1 MAMER
6 IKAEAED
13 AKKKLSSATQ
23 VEISIIPFITANEQG
38 PQHLDMTLTKAK
50 FDELTRDLS

>member
-13 AKKKLSSATQ
+13 AKKKLS
-23 VEISIIPFITANEQG
+23 ISYYRLNISIPFITANEQG
-38 PQHLDMTLTKAK
+38 PQAFKYDTYKRLNLMN
-50 FDELTRDLS
+50 